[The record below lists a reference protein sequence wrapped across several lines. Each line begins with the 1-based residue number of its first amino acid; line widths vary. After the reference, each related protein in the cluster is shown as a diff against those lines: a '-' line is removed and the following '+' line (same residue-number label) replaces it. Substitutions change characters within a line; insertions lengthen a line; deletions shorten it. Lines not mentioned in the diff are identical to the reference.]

1 MIECGSKP
9 TDRKLNATELAA
21 AAAAAAAAEAAE
33 AGAASSAGA
42 IAWK

>member
-21 AAAAAAAAEAAE
+21 AAAAAAAEEAG